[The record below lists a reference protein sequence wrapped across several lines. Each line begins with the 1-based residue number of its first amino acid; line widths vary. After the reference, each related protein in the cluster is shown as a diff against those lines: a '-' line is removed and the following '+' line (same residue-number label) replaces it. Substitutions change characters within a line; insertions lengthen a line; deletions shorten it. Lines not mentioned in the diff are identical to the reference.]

1 MTARIGCRQLAHQQ
15 HSFGNFHGTT
25 REGLTLT
32 DRRSMLKAG
41 IAGIAGLS
49 LPELLLVVDQRNL
62 QSSLNPALL
71 INSPPLAAPFS
82 MNVATSSSSSSMSKP
97 SFFSPDAT
105 V

>member
-49 LPELLLVVDQRNL
+49 LPELLKAQA
-62 QSSLNPALL
+62 QAASSGGSATPGKSVILL
-71 INSPPLAAPFS
+71 WMAGGPSHIDTWDPKPERPY
-82 MNVATSSSSSSMSKP
+82 MNRG
-97 SFFSPDAT
+97 FR
-105 V
+105 